1 MNMKIFFAAAAM
13 AWGVGSAHADVYRC
27 TGADG
32 KTIYQQSPCTTGT
45 QKTVDDSHSRFEA
58 QQRQIRE
65 AQKREEVEELGQ
77 HAKLLRGCLEHKV
90 CEADTYPRLLRGK
103 PRSFVTD
110 NLGDPASVQNIGGR
124 EIHYFNVTTTDGR
137 KRARLKLSYERATV
151 PDNAR
156 GIVYGGFIVESVNA
170 Y

>member
-1 MNMKIFFAAAAM
+1 MKVRAIWLGLVLTWGGSV
-13 AWGVGSAHADVYRC
+13 AWADVYRC
-27 TGADG
+27 TGTDG
-32 KTIYQQSPCTTGT
+32 KTVYQQSPCTTGA

-58 QQRQIRE
+58 QQRRILE

-77 HAKLLRGCLEHKV
+77 HAKLQRGCLEHKV

-110 NLGDPASVQNIGGR
+110 NLGEPASVQNIGGR
-124 EIHYFNVTTTDGR
+124 EIPYFNVPTTDGR
-137 KRARLKLSYERATV
+137 KRARLQLSYERATV
-151 PDNAR
+151 PDSTR
-156 GIVYGGFIVESVNA
+156 GVVYGGFVVDSVNV